1 MKDMYD
7 LFGNIEIDID
17 EYENSNIEA
26 PKGLERR
33 MRRNFR
39 KNILIKKGKLYSAKK
54 IGKVAVFALVLVSF
68 GTITSTV
75 FAKNIPIVGSFVNYL
90 QNRSTISNEVYAKYA
105 KNMTLSSVDKKIS
118 VQLESVLYDGSYLY
132 LAYKIQGE
140 NKESLVNNEND
151 INIKQLVINNVN
163 VELDKKIFKSQ
174 GIKNNYKTYDTEIV
188 YDFDK
193 ADNNTIVTRVDIK
206 NTSISDTSNI
216 DLSIDKIGKV
226 SGNWEFKF
234 QVNKSELVDRT
245 KRYEN
250 LGQLNVNDKV
260 KLDLNAIT
268 FSPLGT
274 TVENTIIAPND
285 SFKKFID
292 GKFTNLG
299 FSYVFITDKGEEVF
313 SLGERILSSN
323 NDKDALVKR
332 YSRFT
337 SLNEAPKSLTI
348 IPVIQKEEQ
357 LKIGFE
363 NYKYIK
369 LKDINKG
376 QYISQGK
383 DCGVTIN
390 NINKNGGNTVVSIK
404 FNGIDISRRSNIFLV
419 KDLEKYKRYNSMD
432 EGKDKDKMY
441 LDSVLQTLENQH
453 NVDITRHY
461 SKDGNDY
468 TFENANDEC
477 YLAIPQYDGL
487 YSLDMENAKTINFV
501 K

>member
-7 LFGNIEIDID
+7 LFGDIEIDID
-17 EYENSNIEA
+17 EYENSNIEV

-33 MRRNFR
+33 MRHNFK
-39 KNILIKKGKLYSAKK
+39 KNVSTEKSKFYNIKRF
-54 IGKVAVFALVLVSF
+54 GKVAVFALALISF

-75 FAKNIPIVGSFVNYL
+75 FAKGIPIVGSFISYL
-90 QNRSTISNEVYAKYA
+90 QNRSTISNEEYSKYA
-105 KNMTLSSVDKKIS
+105 NNMTLSSIDKKIN
-118 VQLESVLYDGSYLY
+118 VQLDSVLYDGSYLY
-132 LAYKIQGE
+132 LAYKVQGE
-140 NKESLVNNEND
+140 NRESLVNNEND
-151 INIKQLVINNVN
+151 INIKQLAINNVN
-163 VELDKKIFKSQ
+163 IELDKEVFKSQ
-174 GIKNNYKTYDTEIV
+174 GIKNTYKTYDTEIG
-188 YDFDK
+188 YDFNN

-206 NTSISDTSNI
+206 NTRIADTSNI
-216 DLSIDKIGKV
+216 HLSIDKIGKV

-260 KLDLNAIT
+260 KFDLNAIT

-274 TVENTIIAPND
+274 TIENTILAPKD
-285 SFKKFID
+285 SFQKFID

-299 FSYVFITDKGEEVF
+299 FSYVFITDKGEEIF
-313 SLGERILSSN
+313 SLGERVQSLY

-337 SLNEAPKSLTI
+337 SLKEVPKSLTI
-348 IPVIQKEEQ
+348 VPVIQKKEQ
-357 LKIGFE
+357 LNIGFE
-363 NYKYIK
+363 SYKYIK
-369 LKDINKG
+369 LKDIKKG

-390 NINKNGGNTVVSIK
+390 DIYKNGRNTIVSIK
-404 FNGIDISRRSNIFLV
+404 FDGLDIYRRSNMFLV
-419 KDLEKYKRYNSMD
+419 KDMEKYKRYNSMV

-441 LDSVLQTLENQH
+441 LDSVLETIEHQH

-461 SKDGNDY
+461 SKEGNEY
-468 TFENANDEC
+468 TFENANDEY
-477 YLAIPQYDGL
+477 YLATPQYDGL
-487 YSLDMENAKTINFV
+487 YRLDMKNAKTINFV
-501 K
+501 N